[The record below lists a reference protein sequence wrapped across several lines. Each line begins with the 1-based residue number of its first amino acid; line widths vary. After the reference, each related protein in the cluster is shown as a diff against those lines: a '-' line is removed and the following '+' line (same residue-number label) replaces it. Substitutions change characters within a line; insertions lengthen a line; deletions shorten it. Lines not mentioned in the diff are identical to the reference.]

1 MPKGGDSLQ
10 GFLINEE
17 PEKKSEMKIRQKA
30 ILLYANQ
37 AKQALIETKIWFAPI
52 KSYNNHDT

>member
-10 GFLINEE
+10 GFFINEE
-17 PEKKSEMKIRQKA
+17 LEKKSEMKIKQKA

-37 AKQALIETKIWFAPI
+37 AKRALIETKIWFAPT